1 MPTDAFGIVDA
12 ALGLCRGALHLT
24 FGARFVND
32 FTSQASLTAWTR

>member
-1 MPTDAFGIVDA
+1 MPTEALGIAEA

-24 FGARFVND
+24 FGARFVNV